1 MISWKQKEGVIMKCK
16 KCGMELA
23 ETETESEYEQDSNM
37 GSDVSAKDSVLSEL
51 IEQMQG
57 SVGDKLKPSVMAIEI
72 KKKG

>member
-1 MISWKQKEGVIMKCK
+1 MKCA

-23 ETETESEYEQDSNM
+23 EDYESEDEGEM
-37 GSDVSAKDSVLSEL
+37 GDESSIKDSVLSEL
-51 IEQMQG
+51 IDKMQG